1 MYLVFE
7 YYSNNILFVFVFGH
21 NSESE
26 YYSYLYSA
34 KYLCTNIIR
43 ICIRSFWENEY
54 YSYSYLVKILIPNI
68 IRICIRSKKQ
78 YSLTSEAK
86 RCHQHVFATV
96 SNNYLHPPTCLARRT
111 VTSFLGTCY
120 TYLEEEI
127 ARTVQT
133 LNVSC
138 IKKRWAQSTI

>member
-1 MYLVFE
+1 MYSVFE
-7 YYSNNILFVFVFGH
+7 YYLNNILFVFGH

-26 YYSYLYSA
+26 YYSY
-34 KYLCTNIIR
+34 
-43 ICIRSFWENEY
+43 
-54 YSYSYLVKILIPNI
+54 SYLAKILIPNN
-68 IRICIRSKKQ
+68 IRIRSKKQ

-86 RCHQHVFATV
+86 RCHEHVFATV

-138 IKKRWAQSTI
+138 IKKR